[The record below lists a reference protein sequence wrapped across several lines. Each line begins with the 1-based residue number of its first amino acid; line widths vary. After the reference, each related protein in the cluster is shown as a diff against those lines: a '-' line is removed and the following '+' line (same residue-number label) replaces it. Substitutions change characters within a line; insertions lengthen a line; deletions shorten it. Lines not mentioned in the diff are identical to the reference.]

1 MIRVLIADDQAATR
15 EGLRLLLSGE
25 PDVEVAAE
33 AADGFEAVS
42 QAGVHRP
49 DVVLLDVRMPRM
61 DGLAAIGRLLR
72 LDPSPAII
80 VLTTFDLDEYLFGAL
95 RAGAAGF
102 LLKDGD
108 PDLFVRAIRAAHGG
122 QGLVDAQVTPRLLR
136 RFAQTEPSAA
146 PPELDGLTD
155 REREVL
161 CRLGEGLSN
170 AEIAAALHIALG
182 TVKIHVARILAKLG
196 VQTRVQAAVFTHRH
210 GLVPRDPAGP
220 EETDR

>member
-1 MIRVLIADDQAATR
+1 GGRRRRGGAHGGGRRGRLGGAGRRGRGPAGDARPGAAARRRAAGRAARSARLAGPGRAAARRGAGSGGGGAVIRVLIADDQAATR

-122 QGLVDAQVTPRLLR
+122 QGL
-136 RFAQTEPSAA
+136 
-146 PPELDGLTD
+146 
-155 REREVL
+155 
-161 CRLGEGLSN
+161 
-170 AEIAAALHIALG
+170 
-182 TVKIHVARILAKLG
+182 
-196 VQTRVQAAVFTHRH
+196 
-210 GLVPRDPAGP
+210 
-220 EETDR
+220 